1 MSPKWIIILTIC
13 LWVFIIPV
21 CAVDNTTSVSIDGNC
36 FISIPTDSIVSYT
49 QSTQIPSNGALVL
62 SDFYNDTYM
71 IQTETST
78 EFVTVS
84 KLKPVSIVDQ
94 ILGWLNL

>member
-1 MSPKWIIILTIC
+1 
-13 LWVFIIPV
+13 
-21 CAVDNTTSVSIDGNC
+21 
-36 FISIPTDSIVSYT
+36 
-49 QSTQIPSNGALVL
+49 LVL